1 MSKVVRQNDL
11 NRFYGKLYNIRNIAE
26 TATELIADN
35 GEKIAKSEYAG
46 INSVQV
52 IKDIDGN
59 SAVISANGDSV
70 AYIEYGTGLVGQ
82 GTYKGDLPTQTLTF
96 ESPKRKAGDTRPPRV
111 NTTHGWEYY
120 YDNPETKVLGGWFF
134 GRGYSNFTRG
144 QVAGNQMFNAA
155 KSLREYIKTDLAKD
169 IRNKQ

>member
-11 NRFYGKLYNIRNIAE
+11 NRFYGKLYNIRNVAE

-52 IKDIDGN
+52 TKDIDEN
-59 SAVISANGDSV
+59 SAVISASGDSV

-96 ESPKRKAGDTRPPRV
+96 ESPKDSGRI
-111 NTTHGWEYY
+111 NTTQGWEYY
-120 YDNPETKVLGGWFF
+120 YDNPQTKVLGGWFF
-134 GRGYSNFTRG
+134 GRGYANFTRG
-144 QVAGNQMFNAA
+144 QVAGNQMFNTA

>member
-11 NRFYGKLYNIRNIAE
+11 NRFYGKLYNIRNVAE

-46 INSVQV
+46 INSIQV
-52 IKDIDGN
+52 TKDIDEN
-59 SAVISANGDSV
+59 NAVISASGDSV

-96 ESPKRKAGDTRPPRV
+96 ESPKDSGRI
-111 NTTHGWEYY
+111 NTTQGWEYY
-120 YDNPETKVLGGWFF
+120 YDNPQTKVLGGWFF
-134 GRGYSNFTRG
+134 GRGYANFTRG
-144 QVAGNQMFNAA
+144 QVAGNQMFNTA

>member
-1 MSKVVRQNDL
+1 MSKVVRRNDL
-11 NRFYGKLYNIRNIAE
+11 NRFYGKLQNIRNVAE

-96 ESPKRKAGDTRPPRV
+96 ESPKDSGRI
-111 NTTHGWEYY
+111 NTTQGWEYY
-120 YDNPETKVLGGWFF
+120 YDNPRTKVLGGWFF

-144 QVAGNQMFNAA
+144 QVAGNQMFNTA

>member
-11 NRFYGKLYNIRNIAE
+11 NRFYGKLYNIRNVAE

-52 IKDIDGN
+52 TKDIDEN
-59 SAVISANGDSV
+59 SAVISASGDSV

-96 ESPKRKAGDTRPPRV
+96 ESPKDSGRI
-111 NTTHGWEYY
+111 NTTQGWEYY
-120 YDNPETKVLGGWFF
+120 YDNPRTKVLGGWFF

-144 QVAGNQMFNAA
+144 QVAGNQMFNTA

>member
-35 GEKIAKSEYAG
+35 GEKIAKNEYAG

-59 SAVISANGDSV
+59 NAVISANGDSV

-96 ESPKRKAGDTRPPRV
+96 ESPKDSGRI
-111 NTTHGWEYY
+111 NTTQGWEYY
-120 YDNPETKVLGGWFF
+120 YDNPRTKVLGGWFF

-144 QVAGNQMFNAA
+144 QVAGNQMFNTA

>member
-1 MSKVVRQNDL
+1 MSKVVRRNDL
-11 NRFYGKLYNIRNIAE
+11 NRFYGKLHNIRNVAE

-96 ESPKRKAGDTRPPRV
+96 ESPKDSGRI
-111 NTTHGWEYY
+111 NTTQGWEYY
-120 YDNPETKVLGGWFF
+120 YDNPRTKVLGGWFF

-144 QVAGNQMFNAA
+144 QVAGNQMFNTA

>member
-1 MSKVVRQNDL
+1 MSKVVRRNDL
-11 NRFYGKLYNIRNIAE
+11 NRFYGKLQNIRNVAE

-35 GEKIAKSEYAG
+35 GEKIAKNEYAG

-59 SAVISANGDSV
+59 NAVISANGDSV

-96 ESPKRKAGDTRPPRV
+96 ESPKDSGRI
-111 NTTHGWEYY
+111 NTTQGWEYY
-120 YDNPETKVLGGWFF
+120 YDNPRTKVLGGWFF

-144 QVAGNQMFNAA
+144 QVAGNQMFNTA

>member
-1 MSKVVRQNDL
+1 MSKVVRRNDL
-11 NRFYGKLYNIRNIAE
+11 NRFYGKLHNIRNVAE

-96 ESPKRKAGDTRPPRV
+96 ESPKDSGRI
-111 NTTHGWEYY
+111 NTTQGWEYY
-120 YDNPETKVLGGWFF
+120 YDNPRTKVLGGWFF

-144 QVAGNQMFNAA
+144 QVAGNQMFNTA

-169 IRNKQ
+169 IRDKQ

>member
-11 NRFYGKLYNIRNIAE
+11 NRFYGKLYNIRNVAE

-52 IKDIDGN
+52 TKDIDEN
-59 SAVISANGDSV
+59 SAVISASGDSV

-96 ESPKRKAGDTRPPRV
+96 ESPKDSGRI
-111 NTTHGWEYY
+111 NTTQGWEYY
-120 YDNPETKVLGGWFF
+120 YDNPQTKVLGGWFF
-134 GRGYSNFTRG
+134 GRGYANFTRG
-144 QVAGNQMFNAA
+144 QVAGNQMFNTA
-155 KSLREYIKTDLAKD
+155 KSLREYIKNDLAKD

>member
-1 MSKVVRQNDL
+1 M
-11 NRFYGKLYNIRNIAE
+11 NRFYGKLQNIRNVAE

-96 ESPKRKAGDTRPPRV
+96 ESPKDSGRI
-111 NTTHGWEYY
+111 NTTQGWEYY
-120 YDNPETKVLGGWFF
+120 YDNPRTKVLGGWFF

-144 QVAGNQMFNAA
+144 QVAGNQMFNTA

>member
-11 NRFYGKLYNIRNIAE
+11 NRFYGKLYNIRNVAE

-52 IKDIDGN
+52 TKDIDEN
-59 SAVISANGDSV
+59 NAVISASGDSV

-96 ESPKRKAGDTRPPRV
+96 ESPKDSGRI
-111 NTTHGWEYY
+111 NTTQGWEYY
-120 YDNPETKVLGGWFF
+120 YDNPQTKVLGGWFF
-134 GRGYSNFTRG
+134 GRGYANFTRG
-144 QVAGNQMFNAA
+144 QVAGNQMFNTA

>member
-1 MSKVVRQNDL
+1 MSKVVRRNDL
-11 NRFYGKLYNIRNIAE
+11 NRFYGKLHNIRNVAE

-96 ESPKRKAGDTRPPRV
+96 ESPKDSGRI
-111 NTTHGWEYY
+111 NTTQGWEYY
-120 YDNPETKVLGGWFF
+120 YDNPQTKVLGGWFF

-144 QVAGNQMFNAA
+144 QVAGNQMFNTA

>member
-1 MSKVVRQNDL
+1 MSKVVRRNDL
-11 NRFYGKLYNIRNIAE
+11 NRFYGKLHNIRNIAE

-35 GEKIAKSEYAG
+35 GAKIDKSEYAG

-96 ESPKRKAGDTRPPRV
+96 ESPKDSGRI
-111 NTTHGWEYY
+111 NTTQGWEYY
-120 YDNPETKVLGGWFF
+120 YDNPRTKVLGGWFF

-144 QVAGNQMFNAA
+144 QVAGNQMFNTA

>member
-52 IKDIDGN
+52 TKEIDEN
-59 SAVISANGDSV
+59 SAVISASGDSV

-96 ESPKRKAGDTRPPRV
+96 ESPKDSGRI
-111 NTTHGWEYY
+111 NTTQGWEYY
-120 YDNPETKVLGGWFF
+120 YDNPQTKVLGGWFF
-134 GRGYSNFTRG
+134 GRGYANFTRG
-144 QVAGNQMFNAA
+144 QVAGNQMFNTA
-155 KSLREYIKTDLAKD
+155 KSLREYIKNDLAKD

>member
-52 IKDIDGN
+52 TKDIDEN
-59 SAVISANGDSV
+59 NAVISASGDSV

-96 ESPKRKAGDTRPPRV
+96 ESPKDSGKI
-111 NTTHGWEYY
+111 NTTQGWEYY
-120 YDNPETKVLGGWFF
+120 YDNPQTKVLGGWFF

-144 QVAGNQMFNAA
+144 QVAGNQMFNTA

>member
-1 MSKVVRQNDL
+1 MSKVVRRNDL
-11 NRFYGKLYNIRNIAE
+11 NRFYGKLHNIRNIAE

-35 GEKIAKSEYAG
+35 GEKIAKNEYAG

-82 GTYKGDLPTQTLTF
+82 GTDKGDLPTQTLTF
-96 ESPKRKAGDTRPPRV
+96 ESPKDSGRI
-111 NTTHGWEYY
+111 NTTQGWEYY
-120 YDNPETKVLGGWFF
+120 YDNPRTKVLGGWFF

-144 QVAGNQMFNAA
+144 QVAGNQMFNTA

>member
-1 MSKVVRQNDL
+1 MSKVVRRNDL
-11 NRFYGKLYNIRNIAE
+11 NRFYGKLQNIRNVAE

-120 YDNPETKVLGGWFF
+120 YDNPETKFMGGWFM
-134 GRGYSNFTRG
+134 GKGGFTRG
-144 QVAGNQMFNAA
+144 QVASMRMYRTA
-155 KSLREYIKTDLAKD
+155 KSLKEYVHNGLAKD
-169 IRNKQ
+169 IRSKQ

>member
-1 MSKVVRQNDL
+1 MSKVVRRNDL
-11 NRFYGKLYNIRNIAE
+11 NRFYGKLQNIRNVAE

-52 IKDIDGN
+52 IKDIDEN
-59 SAVISANGDSV
+59 SAVISASGDSV

-82 GTYKGDLPTQTLTF
+82 GTYKGDLPTRTLTF
-96 ESPKRKAGDTRPPRV
+96 ESPKDSGRI
-111 NTTHGWEYY
+111 NTTQGWEYY
-120 YDNPETKVLGGWFF
+120 YDNPQTKVLGGWFF

-144 QVAGNQMFNAA
+144 QVAGNQMFNTA

>member
-1 MSKVVRQNDL
+1 MSKVVRRNDL
-11 NRFYGKLYNIRNIAE
+11 NRFYGKLQNIRNVSE

-96 ESPKRKAGDTRPPRV
+96 ESPKDSGRI
-111 NTTHGWEYY
+111 NTTQGWEYY
-120 YDNPETKVLGGWFF
+120 YDNPRTKVLGGWFF

-144 QVAGNQMFNAA
+144 QVAGNQMFNTA

>member
-1 MSKVVRQNDL
+1 MSKVVRRNDL

-96 ESPKRKAGDTRPPRV
+96 ESPKDSGRI
-111 NTTHGWEYY
+111 NTTQGWEYY
-120 YDNPETKVLGGWFF
+120 YDNPRTKVLGGWFF

-144 QVAGNQMFNAA
+144 QVAGNQMFNTA

>member
-1 MSKVVRQNDL
+1 MSKVVRRNDL
-11 NRFYGKLYNIRNIAE
+11 NRFYGKLHNIRNVAE

-35 GEKIAKSEYAG
+35 GEKIAKNEYAG

-96 ESPKRKAGDTRPPRV
+96 ESPKDSGRI
-111 NTTHGWEYY
+111 NTTQGWEYY
-120 YDNPETKVLGGWFF
+120 YDNPRTKVLGGWFF

-144 QVAGNQMFNAA
+144 QVAGNQMFNTA

-169 IRNKQ
+169 IRDKQ